1 MMVRDD
7 GARCVVE
14 LELCDDAERVS
25 ELALSYA
32 NAIVG

>member
-14 LELCDDAERVS
+14 LELGDDAERVS
-25 ELALSYA
+25 ELDRA
-32 NAIVG
+32 